1 MTIPA
6 TTAGQCLQDM
16 TCVHDSLAL
25 PDEQGKVPAKQS
37 ALCAVHLGMLR
48 VRFQTTAA
56 EQPSQ

>member
-1 MTIPA
+1 
-6 TTAGQCLQDM
+6 M

-37 ALCAVHLGMLR
+37 DLCAVHLGMLW